1 MWGFLFE
8 LSEVKHNKIY
18 IFHVAET
25 MSDIGLRSSRLLVK
39 DVMSSPV
46 ITIQEDAP
54 ANRVAELMDKHGFG
68 CIIVTGQGAKP
79 VGIITERDL
88 VGRVLAKNVKP
99 DSVNA
104 KEVMT
109 SPLITIEPGE
119 TISEAARRMSR
130 LNIRR
135 LGVIYKGQ
143 LIGLLSSKDILA
155 VMPELLETIQERAL
169 IEGENRAEEATE
181 ETPPPAGY
189 CDRCGAWS
197 DNLEEVNGEFL
208 CEDCTSE
215 LEESEE

>member
-1 MWGFLFE
+1 VGFSFE
-8 LSEVKHNKIY
+8 LSEVKSNKVY
-18 IFHVAET
+18 ILCVAET

-54 ANRVAELMDKHGFG
+54 ANKVAELMDKHGLG
-68 CIIVTGQGAKP
+68 CIIVTVKGAKP
-79 VGIITERDL
+79 LGIITERDL

-99 DSVNA
+99 DSVKA

-109 SPLITIEPGE
+109 APLITIEPDE

-155 VMPELLETIQERAL
+155 VMPELLETIQEHAI
-169 IEGENRAEEATE
+169 IEGENMAQEATE
-181 ETPPPAGY
+181 ESTPSAGY
-189 CDRCGAWS
+189 CDRCGSWS
-197 DNLEEVNGEFL
+197 DDLKEVNGEFL
-208 CEDCTSE
+208 CEDCGSE